1 MWAETCGYKLTGLV
15 CLYCL
20 PEVTISRR
28 LIDFSGNFT
37 VFTLIRKHWMY
48 KQSVAT
54 AAGPKSAMLGKICN
68 GVNNQGPISV
78 RWSI

>member
-1 MWAETCGYKLTGLV
+1 
-15 CLYCL
+15 
-20 PEVTISRR
+20 
-28 LIDFSGNFT
+28 
-37 VFTLIRKHWMY
+37 MY